1 MAAPHWTEILARLDR
16 RPAANGAPGVVVTDD
31 VVAFAREVLGL
42 RLDARQAELL
52 GTRSRQVILN
62 CTRQWGKSTMAAAKA
77 VHRALRVAGSLT
89 VIVAP
94 SERQSAELVATVRR
108 FCGVAGVAVKG
119 DGRNRASVVTPG
131 GSRVVGLPASEAT
144 TRGFAGASLLIV
156 DEASRVPDTV
166 YQPMRAVLATT
177 GGDLWLLSTPN
188 GCNGFFYRTWV
199 GGGDWFRVTAT
210 AEECPRILPAQL
222 ALDRAEFS
230 DAFFQQEYM
239 CEFGDKDVA
248 LFRRVKLAAM
258 VDGDLSGFNG

>member
-1 MAAPHWTEILARLDR
+1 M
-16 RPAANGAPGVVVTDD
+16 
-31 VVAFAREVLGL
+31 
-42 RLDARQAELL
+42 
-52 GTRSRQVILN
+52 
-62 CTRQWGKSTMAAAKA
+62 
-77 VHRALRVAGSLT
+77 
-89 VIVAP
+89 
-94 SERQSAELVATVRR
+94 
-108 FCGVAGVAVKG
+108 
-119 DGRNRASVVTPG
+119 
-131 GSRVVGLPASEAT
+131 
-144 TRGFAGASLLIV
+144 
-156 DEASRVPDTV
+156 
-166 YQPMRAVLATT
+166 
-177 GGDLWLLSTPN
+177 STPN